1 MSEGNGR
8 PNKEDVGRMKKLSFW
23 TKCTGNVKSSKR
35 KWRYR
40 CWKEN
45 ALNVKECIT
54 FIVLIVKNDYFIS
67 ARDRLQ
73 REEVEKRRREVRQDR
88 FTQFRIFKIKFAF
101 RNGSASNEN
110 EDFMK
115 KMNSLSEGKL
125 NKSKKNV
132 LNENDSRFSFKYFA
146 SSLIYEF

>member
-1 MSEGNGR
+1 MHREREKLEKEMEVQMLERERIERERMYHFYFFNSKNG
-8 PNKEDVGRMKKLSFW
+8 
-23 TKCTGNVKSSKR
+23 
-35 KWRYR
+35 
-40 CWKEN
+40 
-45 ALNVKECIT
+45 
-54 FIVLIVKNDYFIS
+54 YFIS

-132 LNENDSRFSFKYFA
+132 LNENDSRFAFKYFA